1 MARSMR
7 LCSSNRKN
15 PGAEMAGM
23 RTKTEWVE
31 EHGDRHGDLMLATRR
46 YSCGLT

>member
-1 MARSMR
+1 MARSIR

-31 EHGDRHGDLMLATRR
+31 EHGDLMLATRR